1 MPKKNKKNKTYDEKF
16 EELFD
21 FNTGGEYADK
31 KKEHDTPDTETEPEQ
46 VTDTVTEDNPLLV
59 KEEENC
65 TERFELKLKPSQM
78 EALETLSDK
87 YNKSKAEIMRTF
99 FDLGLQKIKNN
110 K

>member
-31 KKEHDTPDTETEPEQ
+31 KKEEDNTDTEQ
-46 VTDTVTEDNPLLV
+46 VTDTVTEDKNPLLV

-78 EALETLSDK
+78 KALENLSNEF
-87 YNKSKAEIMRTF
+87 NKSKAEIIRTS
-99 FDLGLQKIKNN
+99 FDLLLQKLKDN